1 MITHRDL
8 EEVKYLC
15 GLKEPTVLQMRQ
27 LIRLRLKAEGNQNNY
42 IRLQYLTDDQV
53 KSGFEIAKQHF
64 NEFRNKELHN

>member
-15 GLKEPTVLQMRQ
+15 KLKEPTVFQMRQ
-27 LIRLRLKAEGNQNNY
+27 LIKLRLKAEGNQNNY

-53 KSGFEIAKQHF
+53 ISGFKIATQEI
-64 NEFRNKELHN
+64 